1 MQKIATGWL
10 KWRPD
15 EFEYALMPD
24 VLIAYEGYLDELKVI
39 HGNGEKEDKQQVGKN
54 VQDFVR
60 AFGDKG
66 VRYE

>member
-1 MQKIATGWL
+1 
-10 KWRPD
+10 
-15 EFEYALMPD
+15 MPD